1 MGEIDM
7 GEFSSFDKAM
17 EKILA
22 NHPKVPLYK
31 EPWWGDKET
40 ESGNLSNRG
49 YVIGFKNAE
58 SSAQYR
64 LDYDLAKK
72 LHINWTQEVPGST
85 LKECYR
91 ISSIRPQDT
100 MWDYYLG
107 WTKSRADNIPA
118 DIKAR
123 LDKIGGVKKWNGRGW
138 GS

>member
-7 GEFSSFDKAM
+7 GEFSSFDKAL
-17 EKILA
+17 KQIVA
-22 NHPKVPLYK
+22 NHSKVTLYK

-40 ESGNLSNRG
+40 DSGNMSNRG
-49 YVIGFKNAE
+49 FIIGSRIRNQAPNTG
-58 SSAQYR
+58 STSISR
-64 LDYDLAKK
+64 KK

-91 ISSIRPQDT
+91 IFSIRPQDT
-100 MWDYYLG
+100 MWDYYIG
-107 WTKSRADNIPA
+107 WTKSRHDQIPD

-123 LDKIGGVKKWNGRGW
+123 LDKVGGVKKWNGRGW